1 VSLSR
6 PSRTTLIRAG
16 IVLVAVA
23 ALAAATAVARAAG
36 AGTPKRPGL
45 IVAGGIL
52 PSPTSPDGY
61 LVNMTIA
68 PRTGEL
74 TGPVIVVACNR
85 RTCHTA
91 TGGGS
96 LPIVNVPFS
105 LAHRAAGAHVVVD
118 VAVCS
123 RGFRCGRMQASGVVP
138 PPSG

>member
-1 VSLSR
+1 VAPLSQTR
-6 PSRTTLIRAG
+6 RRLVGAG
-16 IVLVAVA
+16 IILVALTTVAVA
-23 ALAAATAVARAAG
+23 AAVARAAG
-36 AGTPKRPGL
+36 SGPPSRPGL
-45 IVAGGIL
+45 VVAGGIL
-52 PSPTSPDGY
+52 PSPTGPDGY

-68 PRTGEL
+68 PRAGEL

-105 LAHRAAGAHVVVD
+105 LGHRAAGTHVTVD

-123 RGFRCGRMQASGVVP
+123 RGFRCGRMQAAGVVP
-138 PPSG
+138 SG

>member
-1 VSLSR
+1 VSVLSPTR
-6 PSRTTLIRAG
+6 KMLVCGGMA
-16 IVLVAVA
+16 LVAVTTV
-23 ALAAATAVARAAG
+23 AAAAAVAHAAG
-36 AGTPKRPGL
+36 PGHSERPGL
-45 IVAGGIL
+45 LVAGGIL
-52 PSPTSPDGY
+52 PSPTSADGY
-61 LVNMTIA
+61 LVNMTVA
-68 PRTGEL
+68 PRSGEL

-105 LAHRAAGAHVVVD
+105 LGHRAAGARVTVD